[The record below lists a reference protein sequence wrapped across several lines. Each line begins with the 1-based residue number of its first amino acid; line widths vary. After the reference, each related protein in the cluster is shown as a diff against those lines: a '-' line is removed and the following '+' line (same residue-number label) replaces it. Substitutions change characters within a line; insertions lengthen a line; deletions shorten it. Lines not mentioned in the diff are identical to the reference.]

1 MKMNIYKSAIIG
13 ILLLV
18 VLIVIGN
25 VMIIGDRIAH
35 LHPVLAYLFYG
46 LVIVLTVWLLVLPVV
61 KVLLTPPLEGIKRG
75 EIADCSPSELT
86 QYQERLEKTLRLT
99 AEEKLTLN
107 VSVDRQ
113 ASMQQ
118 LLDVRYEKME
128 ARVREAAISTFVI
141 TAISQNGKFDFI
153 STLVINFR
161 LIKGLVHELGLRPT
175 YKQLFKLYVSVVS
188 ASIVTVTVDDLIS
201 DFDFS
206 SLLGLQ
212 DVALLNKGTSSL
224 LSGVMN
230 AFVTLRVGYA
240 TIDYLEIGSK
250 QFSPDARRKLILK
263 KARQHLW
270 GVSKAG
276 WGQLKDKIA
285 QVVFPKD

>member
-13 ILLLV
+13 ILFLV

-25 VMIIGDRIAH
+25 VMVIGDWIAH

-46 LVIVLTVWLLVLPVV
+46 LVIVLTVCLLVLPVI
-61 KVLLTPPLEGIKRG
+61 KVMLTPPLEGIRRG
-75 EIADCSPSELT
+75 EIADCSPSELI

-99 AEEKLTLN
+99 EEEKLTLN
-107 VSVDRQ
+107 VSMDRQ
-113 ASMQQ
+113 ASIQQ
-118 LLDVRYEKME
+118 ILDVRYEKME
-128 ARVREAAISTFVI
+128 TRVRDAAVSIFVI

-206 SLLGLQ
+206 SLVGLQ

-240 TIDYLEIGSK
+240 TIDYLELGSK
-250 QFSPDARRKLILK
+250 QFCPDARRKLILK
-263 KARQHLW
+263 KARQNLW
-270 GVSKAG
+270 EVSKAG

-285 QVVFPKD
+285 KVVFPRE